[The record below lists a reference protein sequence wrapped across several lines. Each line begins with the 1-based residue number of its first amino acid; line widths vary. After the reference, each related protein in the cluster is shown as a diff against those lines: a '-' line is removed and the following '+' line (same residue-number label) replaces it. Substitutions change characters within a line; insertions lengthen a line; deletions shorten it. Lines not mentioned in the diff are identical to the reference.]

1 MKKSITLLFLVA
13 FSLSAMA
20 QRSSTSAVAAAIPKD
35 GSYASLTLLP
45 VDSVSYNTTGTWIF
59 DVNKVK
65 TQYFAVSVKL
75 APNGGTALKT
85 HAYVNVLGSIDK
97 VTWVAT
103 TATQVKYG
111 GGADSSMVLY
121 DTSTGVMWRY
131 LKVTVAGQAAAGGVV
146 AYGSTV
152 KAIALKV
159 GDK

>member
-1 MKKSITLLFLVA
+1 MKKLITLLFLVA
-13 FSLSAMA
+13 FTLSVSA
-20 QRSSTSAVAAAIPKD
+20 QRSSTTVANVIPQ
-35 GSYASLTLLP
+35 GASTKALTLIA
-45 VDSVSYNTTGTWIF
+45 VDSVSNTSTGTWIF
-59 DVNKVK
+59 DVNKTK

-75 APNGGTALKT
+75 APLGVTALKA

-121 DTSTGVMWRY
+121 DISTGVMWRY
-131 LKVTVAGQAAAGGVV
+131 LKVTIDGKPGAGG
-146 AYGSTV
+146 ATTFGTAV
-152 KAIALKV
+152 KAIAIKV